1 MTIKQI
7 SVFLENKSGRLNHVT
22 KVLADAGINLDAFCI
37 AETTD
42 FGLLRLIVSD
52 VDKAV
57 EVLRKADVAVILT
70 DVVCMECGNTPGSLA
85 AILAALAER
94 GIFIEYM
101 YAFSQEETT
110 AKVII
115 RPNDL
120 KACTQVLSELEL
132 A

>member
-1 MTIKQI
+1 MTW
-7 SVFLENKSGRLNHVT
+7 
-22 KVLADAGINLDAFCI
+22 
-37 AETTD
+37 
-42 FGLLRLIVSD
+42 
-52 VDKAV
+52 V
-57 EVLRKADVAVILT
+57 EVIGMFSEVLTDCSSHCKADVAVILT

-101 YAFSQEETT
+101 YAFSQAETT